1 MTDTH
6 YFYKTINL
14 VNGKFYYGV
23 TNGNDPWYY
32 GSGKALKD
40 AIKKYGIKNFHRCNL
55 KTFNTSEEAYLEEA
69 RVVTEKLV
77 EDRQCYNMK
86 IGGWG
91 GVGQKKTEEHRK
103 KISESVKKNY
113 QDNPHTHITNGGR
126 KPKYENLIELY
137 DKHGKIE
144 CAKMLDEDPQ
154 NLYHQYRRAKKTL
167 ESKIL

>member
-1 MTDTH
+1 MH

-40 AIKKYGIKNFHRCNL
+40 AIKKHGIKNFHRCIL
-55 KTFNTSEEAYLEEA
+55 KTFNTAEEAYQEEA
-69 RVVTEKLV
+69 TVVTEKLV

-86 IGGWG
+86 VGGWG

-113 QDNPHTHITNGGR
+113 QDNLHTHITNGGR
-126 KPKYENLIELY
+126 PQLTPTDELIHMFNTHGARKSAKLMNLTYNQFYGRYL
-137 DKHGKIE
+137 
-144 CAKMLDEDPQ
+144 
-154 NLYHQYRRAKKTL
+154 RAKEKCDP
-167 ESKIL
+167 SG